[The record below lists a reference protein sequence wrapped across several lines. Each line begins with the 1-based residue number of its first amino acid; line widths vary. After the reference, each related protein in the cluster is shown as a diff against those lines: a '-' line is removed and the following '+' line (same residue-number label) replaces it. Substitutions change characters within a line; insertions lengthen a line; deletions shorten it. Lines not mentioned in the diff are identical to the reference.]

1 MRISIRRIS
10 VAQMLSFQ
18 SPFEANEIWTIC
30 KATCFKQKAL
40 KIKNFFDFRSSRQM
54 CFVEKGAIKNFPN
67 FTEKHLC
74 WGLFLIKVK
83 TFSAM
88 QLY

>member
-30 KATCFKQKAL
+30 KATCFKQKANHNKKHWKL
-40 KIKNFFDFRSSRQM
+40 K
-54 CFVEKGAIKNFPN
+54 
-67 FTEKHLC
+67 T
-74 WGLFLIKVK
+74 FLISEAAAKCV
-83 TFSAM
+83 
-88 QLY
+88 L